1 MASHYSNISLQKQT
15 MDRNMK
21 YLAMQIAALP
31 LFGICKLIFV
41 FKRYWNRIW
50 WTTCLDAQGALMDY
64 SVQCDGYVRVLG
76 TGRVTLGPA
85 CRLGRDVEFETG
97 EQGRIVLGSRV
108 RINRGTTLAS
118 QSEIRI
124 GDDVMLGEF
133 VSVRDANHGTE
144 PGRLMR
150 LQPQTSDPIL
160 IENDVWVGRG
170 TCILP
175 GVLIG
180 EGAVIGANSVV
191 SRDIPPYAIA
201 VGAPARVV
209 RLRCQN
215 NPNTPT
221 LKVTHE

>member
-1 MASHYSNISLQKQT
+1 
-15 MDRNMK
+15 MDRHMK

-31 LFGICKLIFV
+31 LLGMWKLIFV
-41 FKRYWNRIW
+41 FKQYWNRIW
-50 WTTCLDAQGALMDY
+50 WTTCLDAQGVLMDY

-76 TGRVTLGPA
+76 TGRLTLGPA

-97 EQGRIVLGSRV
+97 EQGRIVLGSCV

-118 QSEIRI
+118 QCEIRI
-124 GDDVMLGEF
+124 GDNVMIGEF
-133 VSVRDANHGTE
+133 VSVRDANHGTD
-144 PGRLMR
+144 PNRPMR
-150 LQPQTSDPIL
+150 LQPQSSDPIH

-180 EGAVIGANSVV
+180 EGAVVGANSVV

-201 VGAPARVV
+201 VGAPAKVV
-209 RLRCQN
+209 RFRYQNCQR
-215 NPNTPT
+215 PKRKGEP
-221 LKVTHE
+221 